1 MLLER
6 LFTTNPFEL
15 PTKRQA
21 FICPL
26 TPSSIAQ
33 GERCAPAAFLRS
45 VSNLSGPLS
54 RIEPLSSVPVVTIA
68 CPLRC
73 RLVDRSEARCKSRWG
88 RAEPPRPET
97 VRNPTRS
104 FVTRSKRALLHDK
117 ASAVNSHASRPSAV
131 TPPEHG
137 LAVESRG
144 TWSAGGYVLV
154 LASELPGVSVLRP
167 CPGVPRERPPG
178 RARSRACL
186 R

>member
-1 MLLER
+1 MNGAHSTAAHPCQACSALRKSDGPANPAQASDDLKPTTSVLTATTLTYAIGAGITAGAGTRLVLQLLLER

-73 RLVDRSEARCKSRWG
+73 RLVDRSEAHRKSCSG
-88 RAEPPRPET
+88 Q
-97 VRNPTRS
+97 
-104 FVTRSKRALLHDK
+104 
-117 ASAVNSHASRPSAV
+117 ASAPPKESFHLIRCIAVKTCTPS
-131 TPPEHG
+131 
-137 LAVESRG
+137 
-144 TWSAGGYVLV
+144 
-154 LASELPGVSVLRP
+154 
-167 CPGVPRERPPG
+167 C
-178 RARSRACL
+178 
-186 R
+186 